1 MKEQNRI
8 TFGYN
13 RSPSNKIETNEG
25 QAAAINLIYSW
36 YAEGD
41 SIGTIKERLES
52 AMVPSPQ
59 NKPKWGKQ
67 SLHNILTYDRYLGDG
82 VYPKIL
88 DEELY
93 QKVQMIMQTK
103 AK

>member
-1 MKEQNRI
+1 MKEQIRI
-8 TFGYN
+8 AFGYN
-13 RSPSNKIETNEG
+13 RSPSNKIEINEG

-67 SLHNILTYDRYLGDG
+67 SLHNILTYDRYVGDEI
-82 VYPKIL
+82 YPKIL
-88 DEELY
+88 DAELY
-93 QKVQMIMQTK
+93 EKVRKVMQSK

>member
-1 MKEQNRI
+1 MKEQIRI
-8 TFGYN
+8 AFGYN
-13 RSPSNKIETNEG
+13 RSPSNKIEINEG

-36 YAEGD
+36 YSEGD

-52 AMVPSPQ
+52 AMMSSPQ
-59 NKPKWGKQ
+59 NKPNWGKQ

-88 DEELY
+88 EEELY
-93 QKVQMIMQTK
+93 QKVQKIVQTK